1 MLFSPFK
8 TRLGPVALRDS
19 RRSKYVF
26 VHLVLHKIDTYDRP
40 ASTGGSLGVRKWM
53 SGKKALPAA
62 RDVSAKP
69 VMQADEEKPAPG
81 PVAWTSEA
89 LGSRHLQPSVSTAL
103 AAEYEE

>member
-8 TRLGPVALRDS
+8 PRLGPVALRDS
-19 RRSKYVF
+19 RRTKSVYF
-26 VHLVLHKIDTYDRP
+26 SQLYDHTDTRTRP

-53 SGKKALPAA
+53 SGKKALPLA
-62 RDVSAKP
+62 RDVSAKAP
-69 VMQADEEKPAPG
+69 TQADEEKPIPG
-81 PVAWTSEA
+81 PAALTSEA